1 MIIWN
6 FLNQHLTDWVVL
18 FIPVC
23 PLSLGACLGL
33 SLVWNWKWMLREN
46 TQGGLGGGGWG
57 VGGRPKFQ
65 ILFTENHTGNCNLH
79 CGTARGVKAY
89 CLAGQCFTMW
99 DRGSQ
104 IKLTEIIC
112 SVYSLFGVCGFLD
125 FGIIWHVVLLPSLN
139 LILLLPIYV
148 KGVDLI
154 PCSEFPGRHGGVFV
168 LYIIF
173 SWYCTDIW

>member
-33 SLVWNWKWMLREN
+33 SLVWNWKWMMREN

-112 SVYSLFGVCGFLD
+112 WVYSLFGVCGFWYYLTSCTCAK
-125 FGIIWHVVLLPSLN
+125 FKPHLAFAN
-139 LILLLPIYV
+139 LCERCRPDMYLALSFP
-148 KGVDLI
+148 VDTVAYLCCI
-154 PCSEFPGRHGGVFV
+154 
-168 LYIIF
+168 
-173 SWYCTDIW
+173 

>member
-1 MIIWN
+1 MKLFKSTFN
-6 FLNQHLTDWVVL
+6 RLSCLVYSSLPVVSGR
-18 FIPVC
+18 
-23 PLSLGACLGL
+23 LSGSEPCLKLEMDDERKYTGRPG
-33 SLVWNWKWMLREN
+33 W
-46 TQGGLGGGGWG
+46 WG

-112 SVYSLFGVCGFLD
+112 WVYSLFGVCGFLD

-154 PCSEFPGRHGGVFV
+154 PCSEFPGRYGGIFVFL
-168 LYIIF
+168 LYFIF
-173 SWYCTDIW
+173 SLY